1 MKKTLYTLLIL
12 SLHSVLYGQI
22 NAPLSAYGP
31 GMLYSGSNVAAMGR
45 GYTGVTF
52 NESNTTLLNFQNPA
66 SYSKL
71 HYTCFDASVIG
82 ISGGPNNGS
91 IKQSG
96 FTMQPAHLALG
107 LSLINKNNYQPQ
119 NDKFRMG
126 ASAGLLPYSKV
137 AYYLQGTQ
145 TNSAGTQNVFYKG
158 DGNWYQAYVG
168 TGLSWKGLSF
178 GAQVAHYFGN
188 INYRTSIYW
197 PDSIYALGTR
207 LYENYHPNGWQL
219 TVGGQYALKINPKNS
234 LEIAGTYTGM
244 RAISLRYQTVYE
256 RFNHSGAAVDSIGS
270 TNDQQTTMTLPTAY
284 AAGLSWSHG
293 TKWMIAANYRF
304 TQWSVFSLANRN
316 QNLKNTA
323 LYSIGGS
330 FIPDETSLQFLS
342 RCTYRVGAYY
352 GDDFISNNAAL
363 KGLTLGM
370 GMKFFSSNLSTYK
383 LPFYLNLGL
392 DLGSRGSLTNGALQE
407 NFTRFQFGISL
418 TEEWFQR
425 RKFD

>member
-1 MKKTLYTLLIL
+1 MKKIRYTLLIL
-12 SLHSVLYGQI
+12 SLHLSVLAQI
-22 NAPLSAYGP
+22 NSPLSAYGP
-31 GMLYSGSNVAAMGR
+31 GMLYAGSSVAAMGR
-45 GYTGVTF
+45 GYTGLTF
-52 NESNTTLLNFQNPA
+52 NESNTSLLNFQNPA

-71 HYTCFDASVIG
+71 HYTCFDASVV
-82 ISGGPNNGS
+82 SLMGGPNNGT

-107 LSLINKNNYQPQ
+107 LSLLNKHNYQAQ
-119 NDKFRMG
+119 NDQFRLG
-126 ASAGLLPYSKV
+126 ASVGLLPFSKV

-145 TNSAGTQNVFYKG
+145 QNSAGTQNVFYKG

-168 TGLSWKGLSF
+168 TGMSWKGFSL

-188 INYRTSIYW
+188 INYRTSMYW
-197 PDSIYALGTR
+197 PDSVFALGTR
-207 LYENYHPNGWQL
+207 LYENYHPNGWQM
-219 TVGGQYALKINPKNS
+219 TIGGQYALKVNSKNS

-244 RAISLRYQTVYE
+244 REIALRYQSVYE

-270 TNDQQTTMTLPTAY
+270 TSDINTTMTLPTAY
-284 AAGLSWSHG
+284 AGGISWSHG
-293 TKWMIAANYRF
+293 TRWMLAANYRY
-304 TQWSVFSLANRN
+304 TQWSVFNLANRK
-316 QNLKNTA
+316 QDLKNTV
-323 LYSIGGS
+323 LYSLGGS

-342 RCTYRVGAYY
+342 RCTYRIGAYY
-352 GDDFISNNAAL
+352 GDDFVRSNPAL

-392 DLGSRGSLTNGALQE
+392 DLGSRGSLTNGGTQE